1 MGQNTPACT
10 LKQMLCMFYYLL
22 DRTSH
27 SNSIACAE
35 SLGEQSDFDVFWLG
49 WKTPARFSK
58 LIY

>member
-1 MGQNTPACT
+1 
-10 LKQMLCMFYYLL
+10 MLCVFYYLL
-22 DRTSH
+22 DRMSH

-35 SLGEQSDFDVFWLG
+35 RLGEQCDFDVFWLG